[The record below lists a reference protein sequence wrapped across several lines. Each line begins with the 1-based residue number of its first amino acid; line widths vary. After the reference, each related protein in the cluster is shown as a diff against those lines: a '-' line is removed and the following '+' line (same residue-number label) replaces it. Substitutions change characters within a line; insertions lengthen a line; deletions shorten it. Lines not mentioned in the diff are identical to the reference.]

1 MTVVE
6 TPFFLRKAA
15 SLMDDDARSELVTFL
30 AANPEVGDIVPET
43 GGVRKFRWAIEGKGK
58 SGGVRVIYYFHNEA
72 IPVFLLGVFAKNE
85 KANLSQ
91 AERNAFKRRT
101 AELAKYGGLQ

>member
-15 SLMDDDARSELVTFL
+15 SLMDDDARSELVTFM

-43 GGVRKFRWAIEGKGK
+43 GGVRKFRWGLKERARAAACESATTLTTKP
-58 SGGVRVIYYFHNEA
+58 FH
-72 IPVFLLGVFAKNE
+72 F
-85 KANLSQ
+85 SS
-91 AERNAFKRRT
+91 
-101 AELAKYGGLQ
+101 